1 MAKAK
6 PELEKVSLKLPVL
19 SDLHKKI
26 GMRIDFHVTFESNDE
41 GEALRK
47 KLGLAKSTFSR
58 LRRGTKEITLTEIY
72 YLSEFFDTSVTKIVQ
87 AKF

>member
-1 MAKAK
+1 MAEAK
-6 PELEKVSLKLPVL
+6 PGLEKVSLKLPVI
-19 SDLHKKI
+19 SDLHKEI
-26 GMRIDFHVTFESNDE
+26 GMRIDFHVTFTMADN

-72 YLSEFFDTSVTKIVQ
+72 YLAEFFDTTVTKIVQ